1 MATVLETPTA
11 RKVSKAFYAHF
22 HAEAGYLTTFD
33 GALLFLAHGSTT
45 PHVIE
50 PEDVCWL
57 AVLGEVGTAVA
68 QFVADSLAGGAAWIA
83 THRLQE
89 VA

>member
-1 MATVLETPTA
+1 MHTVPAPTQP
-11 RKVSKAFYAHF
+11 VKAFYAHF
-22 HAEAGYLTTFD
+22 HDEAGYLTKHD
-33 GALLFLAHGSTT
+33 GDLLFLAHGSTT

-57 AVLGEVGTAVA
+57 AVLGEVGTATA
-68 QFVADSLAGGAAWIA
+68 AFVATTVAGGPAMVAC
-83 THRLQE
+83 TRRQE

>member
-1 MATVLETPTA
+1 MKTVPETTIQ
-11 RKVSKAFYAHF
+11 SKAFYAHF
-22 HAEAGYLTTFD
+22 HDESGFLTKYD
-33 GALLFLAHGSTT
+33 GAILFLADGSTT

-68 QFVADSLAGGAAWIA
+68 AFVADQLAGGYAALA
-83 THRLQE
+83 CSRTMQ